1 MDIVRFSD
9 ARIDELINE
18 DLPYIDLTTLVCGIG
33 SDPGRM
39 EYFTRQDCVLV
50 GSEEVVRVAEKL
62 GGKVTSFTPSGTSIS
77 AGDTF
82 CTVEGDASSLHG
94 IWKVCLNI
102 FDHLSAIATKTR
114 GMVDAVHAI
123 NPQCEIFTTR
133 KSRPGAKDLTLKAIL
148 CGGAFPHRLGL
159 SETVL
164 VFSHHRAFFGGFDGF
179 VEALP
184 EIRPKCIEKKLSVE
198 ASPDEARVL
207 ANTGL
212 VDGVQL
218 DKATPETLSA
228 LVKEL
233 REINPCLTIVAAG
246 GINPSNA
253 TDYANTGVNGLVT
266 TALFTAPP
274 IDMSVRMTPLQ

>member
-9 ARIDELINE
+9 ARIDELVNE

-33 SDPGRM
+33 DRPGRM
-39 EYFTRQDCVLV
+39 EYFTRQDCMLV
-50 GSEEVVRVAEKL
+50 GTEEVGRIVEKL
-62 GGKVTSFTPSGTSIS
+62 GGRMVSALPSGTRIG

-94 IWKVCLNI
+94 IWKVCLNL
-102 FDHLSAIATKTR
+102 FDHLSAIATKTA
-114 GMVDAVHAI
+114 GMVEEVHAI
-123 NPQCEIFTTR
+123 NPSCEVFTTR
-133 KSRPGAKDLTLKAIL
+133 KSMPGSKDLTLKAVL
-148 CGGAFPHRLGL
+148 AGGAFPHRLGL

-164 VFSHHRAFFGGFDGF
+164 VFSHHRTFFGGFEGF

-184 EIRPKCIEKKLSVE
+184 EIRPRCIEKKLYVE
-198 ASPDEARVL
+198 ASPDEARLL
-207 ANTGL
+207 AKTGL

-228 LVKEL
+228 LVAEL
-233 REINPCLTIVAAG
+233 RSIDPCLTIVAAG
-246 GINPSNA
+246 GINPANA
-253 TDYANTGVNGLVT
+253 ASFADTGVNGLVT

-274 IDMSVRMTPLQ
+274 VDMSVRMTAL

>member
-33 SDPGRM
+33 DMPGRM
-39 EYFTRQDCVLV
+39 EYFTRQDCVLA
-50 GSEEVVRVAEKL
+50 GSEEVARIVEKL
-62 GGKVTSFTPSGTSIS
+62 GGRTVSSTPSGTRVS
-77 AGDTF
+77 AGDVF
-82 CTVEGDASSLHG
+82 YVVEGDASSLHG
-94 IWKVCLNI
+94 IWKACLNV

-123 NPQCEIFTTR
+123 NPKCEIFTTR
-133 KSRPGAKDLTLKAIL
+133 KSMPGAKDLTLKAVL

-164 VFSHHRAFFGGFDGF
+164 VFSHHRAFFGGFEGF
-179 VEALP
+179 VAALP
-184 EIRPKCIEKKLSVE
+184 EIRPKCIEKKLYVE
-198 ASPDEARVL
+198 ASPDEAKVL
-207 ANTGL
+207 AETGL

-218 DKATPETLSA
+218 DKATPETLAA
-228 LVKEL
+228 LVREL
-233 REINPCLTIVAAG
+233 REINPNLTIVAAG
-246 GINPSNA
+246 GINPGNA
-253 TDYANTGVNGLVT
+253 ADYANTGVNGLVT

-274 IDMSVRMTPLQ
+274 IDMSIRMTPLS